1 MHDEGSEMMDG
12 LQQYV
17 MSLIGAALICSVVK
31 SLVGGAS
38 RFKEV
43 TRVVCGVFMV
53 ITAISPLMVV
63 KIPDFDS
70 YIQPIFDTGW
80 KISNDAV
87 NASKAEM
94 VDIIKGE
101 TSAYILEKANS
112 RNVDIDV
119 EVGVDEGVLVPTEVI
134 IAGTVSPYD
143 KALISKYI
151 FETLNIPED
160 QQQWIG

>member
-1 MHDEGSEMMDG
+1 MMDG

-17 MSLIGAALICSVVK
+17 MSLVGAALICSVVK
-31 SLVGGAS
+31 NLVGGSS

-43 TRVVCGVFMV
+43 IRVVCGVFMV
-53 ITAISPLMVV
+53 ITAISPLMAVR
-63 KIPDFDS
+63 IPDFDS

-94 VDIIKGE
+94 VDIIKEE
-101 TSAYILEKANS
+101 TRAYILEKANS

-119 EVGVDEGVLVPTEVI
+119 EVGLDEEVLVPTEVI
-134 IAGTVSPYD
+134 ITGRVSPYD

-151 FETLNIPED
+151 LETLNIPEG
-160 QQQWIG
+160 QQRWIG

>member
-1 MHDEGSEMMDG
+1 MMDG

-17 MSLIGAALICSVVK
+17 MSLVGAALICSVVK
-31 SLVGGAS
+31 NLVGGAS

-43 TRVVCGVFMV
+43 IRVVCGVFMV
-53 ITAISPLMVV
+53 ITAISPLMAVR
-63 KIPDFDS
+63 IPDFDS

-94 VDIIKGE
+94 VDIIKEE
-101 TSAYILEKANS
+101 TRAYILEKANS

-119 EVGVDEGVLVPTEVI
+119 EVGLDEEVLVPTEVI
-134 IAGTVSPYD
+134 ITGRVSPYD

-151 FETLNIPED
+151 LETLNIPEG
-160 QQQWIG
+160 QQRWIG